1 MNPKDFVSRTGIPID
16 EDDLELRDALYN
28 PDQPRDDHGR
38 WSPDGSDGFE
48 SDADHDHDAVG
59 VSYGNLTNVN
69 KQSALASTEHDLQA
83 LADAAVDP
91 GNSRYVNTERIR
103 DILKAD
109 TGMSAEDRKKNEFRY
124 ARDKSGKVVGAAQ
137 ARRSG
142 NNLEVVSI
150 GALTRAIGRT
160 IIRVMQEEAV
170 KSGLKVVLTT
180 AYNIFRGAA
189 DGLRDLAAEDERT
202 MLTSKDRAYVR
213 MSLRVMEEF
222 QRREAAF
229 NPDQSRDERGRF
241 APTPGEGADSVKVS
255 TQSFFRPTLDEG
267 KEWTDA
273 DWEVMEKAEKE
284 DAIITTGNTDGNFAS
299 ELSVYYTSDATLVSP
314 SGEFNNSYPWKYA
327 GKLSPKDVLEDYF
340 ALIGE
345 NIDPEDVR
353 STVKAFKQTPVKF
366 KTAEF
371 NPDQARDEHGR
382 WTDSGGFEH
391 TGITWKQPIDPDTG
405 RPIPIPVSSVEAA
418 IPLILDG
425 KVVELPEPRDVVTL
439 IDRFRQIALDA
450 KAKGEKAPD
459 YDLCNVSVAG
469 SNLFCGDKLRSAE
482 YPEGVPRL
490 AMPQLGGK
498 PEPGS
503 EADKLPRNPWDPS
516 EVDGAAHFVAHLQG
530 IGMKT
535 STEVMPASKLKASQ
549 RELVGPKVAGMI
561 LDRTFEPAKNPIFIS
576 NDNYVV
582 DGHHRWAAV
591 LGRDAEDNKLGDL
604 MMNVVRVNAPI
615 SEVLQIANAWSKKF
629 GIKQNAGVQGKK

>member
-1 MNPKDFVSRTGIPID
+1 MSDIKQYVSRTGIPID
-16 EDDLELRDALYN
+16 EDDLELRDALFN
-28 PDQPRDDHGR
+28 PDQPRDEQGR
-38 WSPDGSDGFE
+38 WSPDGGFE
-48 SDADHDHDAVG
+48 SDADHDHDMVG
-59 VSYGNLTNVN
+59 VTYGNLTHAN
-69 KQSALASTEHDLQA
+69 KQTALTTAEHDLQA

-109 TGMSAEDRKKNEFRY
+109 TSMSAEERKKAEFRY
-124 ARDKSGKVVGAAQ
+124 AMNKTGRVVGAAQ

-142 NNLEVVSI
+142 NNLEIVSL

-160 IIRVMQEEAV
+160 VIRVMQEEAV
-170 KSGLKVVLTT
+170 KSGLKVIFQT

-202 MLTSKDRAYVR
+202 MLTPKDREYVR

-222 QRREAAF
+222 QRR
-229 NPDQSRDERGRF
+229 G
-241 APTPGEGADSVKVS
+241 
-255 TQSFFRPTLDEG
+255 
-267 KEWTDA
+267 
-273 DWEVMEKAEKE
+273 
-284 DAIITTGNTDGNFAS
+284 
-299 ELSVYYTSDATLVSP
+299 
-314 SGEFNNSYPWKYA
+314 
-327 GKLSPKDVLEDYF
+327 
-340 ALIGE
+340 
-345 NIDPEDVR
+345 
-353 STVKAFKQTPVKF
+353 
-366 KTAEF
+366 AEF

-391 TGITWKQPIDPDTG
+391 TGIEWKQPTDPDTG